1 MYKQSIKDIK
11 AVIIPLDGTIFDLN
25 RFRYNYYHHLCND
38 HNIELSKHDFYSH
51 LSNMYDMYKALP
63 LSNHVDMGPLNAKI
77 ERELLQYL
85 QFKGIKPKE
94 GFNELLE
101 WLLQKS
107 IKVAV
112 ISTHR
117 TKDAVQYLQMANLY
131 KKVQYVIG
139 SDSISSPLPSTQILT
154 NVVEHFQVRKEEVL
168 VLSSFMT
175 LNYAANE
182 LHMNVIYCQDLVKA
196 DFREQ
201 ETSYKVVSNHFE
213 VLNTLLFD
221 RYNEVEMYSP
231 ILGMNEHMSKKELD
245 SIRDKLYISYQND
258 PQLLEIVNQ
267 TYEYHISKLK
277 QSTPKIKNYFKP
289 QNDSK
294 FHFNDEGIEK
304 KEEPSIIE
312 DITISEDIVDSE
324 DIPTN
329 EVAEPPKEIHMPSLE
344 QNEDEALTALLNQIN
359 KPKTKETII
368 PVVTDFD
375 EIKEIVIASHEDDKE
390 DNEVSP
396 FITCIINIFYTA
408 AISLL
413 VLFIGVIIYIA
424 FIHQFQ
430 SGSGIFG
437 FVSEI
442 FNVYYTFIEYIFRT
456 ILDGL
461 NSLTTFIPSFQD
473 YYTHNA
479 LFSQEGVKLFNIF
492 FFHFIVMGFVKTV
505 IHFIRRGSYNENDF

>member
-1 MYKQSIKDIK
+1 
-11 AVIIPLDGTIFDLN
+11 
-25 RFRYNYYHHLCND
+25 
-38 HNIELSKHDFYSH
+38 FYSH
-51 LSNMYDMYKALP
+51 LSNMYDMYKGLP
-63 LSNHVDMGPLNAKI
+63 LSNRVDMGPLNAKI

-94 GFNELLE
+94 GFDELLE
-101 WLLQKS
+101 WFLQKG

-117 TKDAVQYLQMANLY
+117 TKDAVQYLQMSNLY

-154 NVVEHFQVRKEEVL
+154 NVVDHFQVQKEEVL
-168 VLSSFMT
+168 VLSSFMA

-231 ILGMNEHMSKKELD
+231 ILGMNEHMNKKELD
-245 SIRDKLYISYQND
+245 SIKDKLYSSYQND

-267 TYEYHISKLK
+267 TYEYHVSKLK
-277 QSTPKIKNYFKP
+277 QSTPKIKSCFKP
-289 QNDSK
+289 QNDTK
-294 FHFNDEGIEK
+294 FHFNDEEIEE
-304 KEEPSIIE
+304 KEEPSIDE
-312 DITISEDIVDSE
+312 DVEISENIN
-324 DIPTN
+324 TN
-329 EVAEPPKEIHMPSLE
+329 EVAEPTKEIHITSLE
-344 QNEDEALTALLNQIN
+344 KNEDETLTALLNQIN
-359 KPKTKETII
+359 KPKTQETTMPIVI
-368 PVVTDFD
+368 DFD
-375 EIKEIVIASHEDDKE
+375 EIKEIVIASHEDVE
-390 DNEVSP
+390 DDDEVGETSP
-396 FITCIINIFYTA
+396 FITFIINIFYTA
-408 AISLL
+408 AVSLL
-413 VLFIGVIIYIA
+413 VLFIGVIVYIG

-437 FVSEI
+437 IISEI
-442 FNVYYTFIEYIFRT
+442 FNVYYTFIEYIFKM

-461 NSLTTFIPSFQD
+461 NSLTTFIPSYQD

-492 FFHFIVMGFVKTV
+492 FFHFIVMSFVKIV
-505 IHFIRRGSYNENDF
+505 IYFVRRGSYNENNF

>member
-1 MYKQSIKDIK
+1 
-11 AVIIPLDGTIFDLN
+11 
-25 RFRYNYYHHLCND
+25 
-38 HNIELSKHDFYSH
+38 H
-51 LSNMYDMYKALP
+51 LSNMYDMYKGLP
-63 LSNHVDMGPLNAKI
+63 LSNRVDMGPLNAKI

-94 GFNELLE
+94 GFDELLE
-101 WLLQKS
+101 WFLQKG

-117 TKDAVQYLQMANLY
+117 TKDAVQYLQMSNLY

-154 NVVEHFQVRKEEVL
+154 NVVDHFQVQKEEVL
-168 VLSSFMT
+168 VLSSFMA

-231 ILGMNEHMSKKELD
+231 ILGMNEHMNKKELD
-245 SIRDKLYISYQND
+245 SIKDKLYSSYQND

-267 TYEYHISKLK
+267 TYEYHVSKLK
-277 QSTPKIKNYFKP
+277 QSTPKIKSCFKP
-289 QNDSK
+289 QNDTK
-294 FHFNDEGIEK
+294 FHFNDEEIEE
-304 KEEPSIIE
+304 KEEPSIDE
-312 DITISEDIVDSE
+312 DVEISENIN
-324 DIPTN
+324 TN
-329 EVAEPPKEIHMPSLE
+329 EVAEPTKEIHITSLE
-344 QNEDEALTALLNQIN
+344 KNEDETLTALLNQIN
-359 KPKTKETII
+359 KPKTKETTMPIVI
-368 PVVTDFD
+368 DFD
-375 EIKEIVIASHEDDKE
+375 EIKEIVIASHEDVE
-390 DNEVSP
+390 DDDEVGETSP
-396 FITCIINIFYTA
+396 FITFIINIFYTA
-408 AISLL
+408 AVSLL
-413 VLFIGVIIYIA
+413 VLFIGVIVYIG

-430 SGSGIFG
+430 SGSGIFRII
-437 FVSEI
+437 SEI
-442 FNVYYTFIEYIFRT
+442 FNVYYTFIEYIFKM

-461 NSLTTFIPSFQD
+461 NSLTTFIPSYQD

-492 FFHFIVMGFVKTV
+492 FFHFIVMSFVKIV
-505 IHFIRRGSYNENDF
+505 IYFVRRGSYNENDF